1 MVSSLT
7 FKGEGVPKP
16 RGSLT
21 AASEGTGLKDKGTSG
36 TTGEM
41 GEYLLSVAGRDT
53 GE

>member
-21 AASEGTGLKDKGTSG
+21 ATSEGTGLNDKGASG
-36 TTGEM
+36 IAGEI